1 MIPPSTARS
10 SILEA
15 SRWEWHGDG
24 TTGEDDRGS
33 GLRATA
39 PARAMG
45 EARPGRHELRWQAAG
60 GGRGSGTT
68 PRSGRDLVTISERS
82 ARMLGLSA

>member
-15 SRWEWHGDG
+15 SRWEWHGEG

-45 EARPGRHELRWQAAG
+45 EARPGRHELRWQLPEAGAAAG
-60 GGRGSGTT
+60 RLPVAEETS
-68 PRSGRDLVTISERS
+68 
-82 ARMLGLSA
+82 